1 MNRISSLI
9 LKGLL
14 FVLGG
19 IVLLLCVSALP
30 YLAKEAASEF
40 PEVAYL
46 HYPILLGL
54 YATAIPFF
62 YAIYETVAMLGIIE
76 KESIASKQLVPGFK
90 RIQYCGILIVLLYC
104 AGIVLLSVAKA
115 LIPMLL
121 LIGIGVL
128 LITAIVISTSAFM
141 KQAIGKSSLA

>member
-1 MNRISSLI
+1 MQRVSSLI

-14 FVLGG
+14 LVLGG
-19 IVLLLCVSALP
+19 IVLLLCVFALP

-46 HYPILLGL
+46 QYPILLGL

-62 YAIYETVAMLGIIE
+62 YAIYEAIAMLGIIE

-104 AGIVLLSVAKA
+104 AGIVILSVANA
-115 LIPMLL
+115 LIPMLV
-121 LIGIGVL
+121 LIGFGVL
-128 LITAIVISTSAFM
+128 LITAIVIATSVFM

>member
-1 MNRISSLI
+1 MQRVSSLI

-14 FVLGG
+14 YVLGG
-19 IVLLLCVSALP
+19 IVLVFCVFALP
-30 YLAKEAASEF
+30 YFAKEAASEF

-54 YATAIPFF
+54 YATAVPFF
-62 YAIYETVAMLGIIE
+62 YAIYETIVMLGIIE

-90 RIQYCGILIVLLYC
+90 RIQYCGILIVLLYS
-104 AGIVLLSVAKA
+104 AGIVLLSVANA

-121 LIGIGVL
+121 LIGGGVL

-141 KQAIGKSSLA
+141 KQAIGKSNFA

>member
-1 MNRISSLI
+1 MKRVSSMI

-14 FVLGG
+14 FVLGA
-19 IVLLLCVSALP
+19 IVLLLCVFALP
-30 YLAKEAASEF
+30 YLANEAASEF

-62 YAIYETVAMLGIIE
+62 YAIYETIAMLGIIE

-90 RIQYCGILIVLLYC
+90 RIQYCGILIVLLYS
-104 AGIVLLSVAKA
+104 AGIVILSVANA

-121 LIGIGVL
+121 LMGLCVL

-141 KQAIGKSSLA
+141 KQAISLA